1 MAVQSGGSGAVPT
14 PGEFLSVANAQ
25 NLAFYKKNFARAIT
39 LLIMALLVILALGAS
54 LVFTVNQAI
63 HGKREYFAIDTK
75 TGRLTPMP
83 PLDRPNVSNG
93 ALLSIVNECVMR
105 ANTYNYVEFRGQFE
119 RMRDCFTEDGY
130 GQFADAVNRSGSV
143 KIAREGR
150 LLVSANTTGAPVIT
164 KQGER
169 MGVYSWEVQVP
180 LLVTFQG
187 GQAGKNVISSK
198 QVVTVLMQQVPVW
211 QNERGVGIAS
221 YLAEDS

>member
-1 MAVQSGGSGAVPT
+1 MPT
-14 PGEFLSVANAQ
+14 PGEFLSVVNAQ
-25 NLAFYKKNFARAIT
+25 SLAFYKKNFVRVVT
-39 LLIMALLVILALGAS
+39 LLLIALIVILAQGVA

-93 ALLSIVNECVMR
+93 ALLSMVNECVMR

-130 GQFADAVNRSGSV
+130 DQFAAAVNRSGSV

-187 GQAGKNVISSK
+187 GQAGKNVITSK
-198 QVVTVLMQQVPVW
+198 QLVTVLMQQMPVW

-221 YLAEDS
+221 YLAEES